1 MNLNLFCFLG
11 VEEELH
17 DPAGHAN
24 LLHCNKAAAHRRVK
38 LDTPLTDPR
47 QRCRK
52 QGRVTGEGPY
62 LSPPG
67 ALT

>member
-1 MNLNLFCFLG
+1 MNLNLFCFLR

-38 LDTPLTDPR
+38 LDTPLTDLPETR
-47 QRCRK
+47 PCDG
-52 QGRVTGEGPY
+52 GRPVPQPSWS
-62 LSPPG
+62 LNVM
-67 ALT
+67 

>member
-1 MNLNLFCFLG
+1 MDLNLFCFLG
-11 VEEELH
+11 VEEERH

-47 QRCRK
+47 QRCRNNA
-52 QGRVTGEGPY
+52 V
-62 LSPPG
+62 
-67 ALT
+67 